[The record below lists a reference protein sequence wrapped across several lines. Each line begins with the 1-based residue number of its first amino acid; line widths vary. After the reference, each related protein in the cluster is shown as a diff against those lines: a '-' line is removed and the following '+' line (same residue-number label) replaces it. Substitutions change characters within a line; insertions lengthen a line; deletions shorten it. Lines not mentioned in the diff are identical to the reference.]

1 MRDIAPTGVR
11 LPPAVR
17 DALLR
22 EATLNGRTL
31 SQEITVRLRD
41 SLTPTPGGPRATQH
55 HAKELAPSYGAK
67 HPELTDPQRMLLAV
81 FDTLAPDKQLALLT
95 LLKR

>member
-11 LPPAVR
+11 LPPTVR

-41 SLTPTPGGPRATQH
+41 SLAPAAGLPRSASH

-81 FDTLAPDKQLALLT
+81 FDTLAPDKQLALLS
-95 LLKR
+95 LLRR

>member
-11 LPPAVR
+11 LPTELR

-22 EATLNGRTL
+22 ESALNGRSL

-41 SLTPTPGGPRATQH
+41 SLAHPVATQGPGAA
-55 HAKELAPSYGAK
+55 HAKERPPSYGAK
-67 HPELTDPQRMLLAV
+67 HPELTDPQRMVLAV